1 MSFTFTNYAGIEP
14 QASPWQDMIGK
25 VLGGYT
31 DMTKAKYLQPGLE
44 EELKKSKL
52 FNQYY
57 GPNMESQIGLRGAQ
71 AGHLGSLTTGQNI
84 TNKYLPE
91 TLQAALKAKKFNAEN
106 PLLGMTGG
114 AGQVGALL
122 YLQQHPELMAQQQQ
136 QAAQQNDLQNL
147 GQGQSYMPSINGQQQ
162 QQQQQQQGNQQHLPN
177 PQELMMQSIMASLKP
192 KERQFAPSNIGK
204 LQQEYREAQEGKY
217 PGTNIP
223 FESEQAK
230 EEFLAPYREK
240 LGGLKTGEHFIY
252 DPETHEKIGQE
263 RPLSPKE
270 RETETGRSFF
280 NEVFPEINNG
290 FKDFIGKDSVKN
302 FVKYAD
308 HYGKDADATRKIDDL
323 LLAQKLI
330 SPGVVNEAA
339 TLGAGKTNQ
348 TYRSLL
354 KSFPGSDI
362 PSLIERYGKEYKL
375 PSEAFVKAG
384 IRFQNKVNSA
394 TERASNAI
402 PATKK
407 VYFHPEKYLKSD
419 EEKSAQSE
427 KNSNDSNSKAH
438 YTDEDIRHTAQK
450 YGISEKEVRAKIKK
464 AA

>member
-1 MSFTFTNYAGIEP
+1 MVEANMAFSFTNYAGIEP

-44 EELKKSKL
+44 EALKKEKL
-52 FNQYY
+52 HNQYY

-71 AGHLGSLTTGQNI
+71 AGHLGSMTTGQNI
-84 TNKYLPE
+84 TNKYLPQ
-91 TLQAALKAKKFNAEN
+91 TLQAALQAKKFNAEN

-136 QAAQQNDLQNL
+136 SGQQNNLQNL
-147 GQGQSYMPSINGQQQ
+147 GQDQSYIPSLN
-162 QQQQQQQGNQQHLPN
+162 QQQQGNQQHLPN

-192 KERQFAPSNIGK
+192 KDRKFAPSNIGK
-204 LQQEYREAQEGKY
+204 LQQEYKEAQEGKY
-217 PGTNIP
+217 PGTNVP

-230 EEFLAPYREK
+230 EDVLSSYREK
-240 LGGLKTGEHFIY
+240 LGGLKTGEHYIY

-308 HYGKDADATRKIDDL
+308 QYGINPVATKKIDDL

-330 SPGVVNEAA
+330 APGVVNEAT

-375 PSEAFVKAG
+375 PTDAFIKAG

-394 TERASNAI
+394 TERASNSI

-407 VYFHPEKYLKSD
+407 VYFHPEKYLKSNT
-419 EEKSAQSE
+419 EKSAKSESQSNN
-427 KNSNDSNSKAH
+427 KKSN

-450 YGISEKEVRAKIKK
+450 YGISEKEVREKIKK